1 MHLAH
6 LHRLCAVCVALVL
19 VVGIVGCHSGAE
31 RNIAPTAVAPTAATP
46 SQSGLLGDLNGNGL
60 PNVAD
65 AIGILRIFVGID
77 ALDPLADCDGD
88 GNVGVA
94 DAIMLLRCV
103 VGLDAW
109 PISGA
114 AGDGTDPGDQT
125 IGPDGQTLVWVPG
138 GSFMMGYQIGYFNE
152 RPVHRVTLDGFWI
165 GQCEVT
171 HEQYAAFLNQL
182 RPVYE
187 SLHSWVSRDEAGI
200 WWDTQWNAEA
210 GRYDPV
216 YPVTVAPGYEQHP
229 AVLVTSEGAAAYCA
243 HYVYVLPTEAQW
255 EYAARGPDARTWPW
269 GNLWDAGKCCN
280 INNKGPGGTTFPVG
294 SFAAGASWCGALD
307 MTGNIHEWCADWYDE
322 EYYQVSPELN
332 PQGPDSGTHRVAR
345 GGFWNTGESACK
357 AARRGP
363 SYVPAGFRVAGT
375 P

>member
-1 MHLAH
+1 M
-6 LHRLCAVCVALVL
+6 
-19 VVGIVGCHSGAE
+19 
-31 RNIAPTAVAPTAATP
+31 
-46 SQSGLLGDLNGNGL
+46 
-60 PNVAD
+60 
-65 AIGILRIFVGID
+65 
-77 ALDPLADCDGD
+77 
-88 GNVGVA
+88 
-94 DAIMLLRCV
+94 
-103 VGLDAW
+103 
-109 PISGA
+109 
-114 AGDGTDPGDQT
+114 
-125 IGPDGQTLVWVPG
+125 
-138 GSFMMGYQIGYFNE
+138 
-152 RPVHRVTLDGFWI
+152 
-165 GQCEVT
+165 
-171 HEQYAAFLNQL
+171 
-182 RPVYE
+182 
-187 SLHSWVSRDEAGI
+187 
-200 WWDTQWNAEA
+200 
-210 GRYDPV
+210 
-216 YPVTVAPGYEQHP
+216 
-229 AVLVTSEGAAAYCA
+229 TSEGAAAYCA